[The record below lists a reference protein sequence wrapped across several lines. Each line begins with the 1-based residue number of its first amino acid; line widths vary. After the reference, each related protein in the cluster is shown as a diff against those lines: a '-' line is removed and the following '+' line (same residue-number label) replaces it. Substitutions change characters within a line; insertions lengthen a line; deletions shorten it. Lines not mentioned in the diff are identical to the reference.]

1 MPRLAI
7 SDQPRR
13 QMVRL
18 GWLFLGLFLGLISS
32 QAALLSDS
40 QVSRYNLR
48 VGSQTFSPR
57 YKFTSDTKL
66 VETSDALRLM
76 GSDVL
81 KFYMGKNYSGQYG
94 ITLPGSIASLTEM
107 AQNETS
113 CRHVLDTDFRH
124 FLIWVY
130 TFASNG
136 NDSWWA
142 NGYSASEK
150 LQEYNEIYGFAQYL
164 LTNYNN
170 SGKSFYFGH
179 WEGDWYLI
187 SPSNTSVNPSPTAMQ
202 GMIDWLNNRQQAVD
216 DALRDTPHTNVFL
229 YNYTEANRVRDAME
243 NPPTSNQRVINTVVP
258 AVTNLDYVSWSSY
271 DGMNLDSANLT
282 ATLNYM
288 EGNLPTNK
296 AATIPGKRI
305 IIGEYGWGGSLSS
318 AAQEPVT
325 RAYIQKLISWG
336 APFILFWQ
344 MYDNENLSYWL
355 IDSTNTK
362 SPCYYLHQ
370 WFVQRA
376 RLLVAQFKETSGRL
390 PTDSE
395 FAALTTPLLDQSLT
409 APVNLSVVNLS
420 LSELS
425 ATTATVNGKIAQGL
439 YGSEQATV
447 RVFWGK
453 QDGGTNSVDWEQ
465 SVVVGLNTNFNPTT
479 FSAALADLI
488 PKTNYYF
495 RFYATN
501 STGEAWAPSSTPFS
515 TDVLD
520 TNLFGSRMKISL
532 NGYTRAEPLINFP
545 LLITLHTNRAGFSYR
560 QFASRTGGDLRFTDA
575 TGTQTISHEIDE
587 WNTNGTSLVWVR
599 IPTLTSNDFVW
610 AYWGNPMA
618 TNPPNSSTNGSV
630 WAQDFELVWHLKETT
645 FPFADST
652 LKHPAATGG
661 LPTATPTAYFGRG
674 LTFNGSSH
682 YLSAGVVNLGEQF
695 TLSGWIK
702 VDPSATTIQSIWANK
717 AAGLGPSGIA
727 LFANSFQS
735 KDQKLILETCNGSAT
750 SYGATDT
757 NLITLGQWKHV
768 AVAVDRTIGKSKFYV
783 DGAERTVAGDARS
796 DFANQELVMLGR
808 FTNSPIASAYPF
820 KGVMDEMRIE
830 STIRSSNWIWATA
843 INTPTN
849 TTFPA
854 FSGTTRKSPGLLA
867 YPRTNAV
874 TLSWESFA
882 VGLNLYTTTNLSS
895 PTPWSPA
902 TNVPVL
908 LSNQWQVTLPFSP
921 ETNRFYQLRLP

>member
-7 SDQPRR
+7 SVKLRPP
-13 QMVRL
+13 MVRL
-18 GWLFLGLFLGLISS
+18 GCLILGVFLGLISS
-32 QAALLSDS
+32 HAALLSDS
-40 QVSRYNLR
+40 EVSSYNLR

-76 GSDVL
+76 GSDVV

-94 ITLPGSIASLTEM
+94 ITLSGSISSLTEM
-107 AQNETS
+107 AKNETS

-150 LQEYNEIYGFAQYL
+150 SQEYNEIYSLAQYL
-164 LTNYNN
+164 LTNYNK

-187 SPSNTSVNPSPTAMQ
+187 SPSNTSANPSPTAIQ

-288 EGNLPTNK
+288 ESNLPTNK
-296 AATIPGKRI
+296 AATISGKRI

-325 RAYIQKLISWG
+325 RAYMQKLISWG

-362 SPCYYLHQ
+362 TPCYYLHQ
-370 WFVQRA
+370 WFIQRA
-376 RLLVAQFKETSGRL
+376 RLLVAQFKETNGRL
-390 PTDSE
+390 PTAPE
-395 FAALTTPLLDQSLT
+395 FAALTTPILDQALT
-409 APVNLSVVNLS
+409 APVNLSVANLP
-420 LSELS
+420 LS
-425 ATTATVNGKIAQGL
+425 ALAATTGTVKGKITQGL

-453 QDGGTNSVDWEQ
+453 QDGGTNAANWEQ
-465 SVVVGLNTNFNPTT
+465 SLIVGLNTNFNPTT
-479 FSAALADLI
+479 FSAGLDNLT
-488 PKTNYYF
+488 PRTNYHF

-501 STGEAWAPSSTPFS
+501 STGEAWAPSSMPFS

-520 TNLFGSRMKISL
+520 TNLFGSRMKIFL
-532 NGYTRAEPLINFP
+532 NGYTRGESLANFP
-545 LLITLHTNRAGFSYR
+545 LLITLHTNRGGFSYR

-575 TGTQTISHEIDE
+575 TGTQPISHEIDE

-599 IPTLTSNDFVW
+599 LPSLASNEFIW
-610 AYWGNPMA
+610 AYWGNPLA
-618 TNPPNSSTNGSV
+618 TNSAASSTNGSV
-630 WAQDFELVWHLKETT
+630 WAQDFELVWHLKETA

-652 LKHPAATGG
+652 LKHPATTGALPAAT
-661 LPTATPTAYFGRG
+661 TTAYFGRG
-674 LTFNGSSH
+674 LTFNGSTH
-682 YLSAGVVNLGEQF
+682 YLSAGPVNLGEKF

-702 VDPSATTIQSIWANK
+702 VDATVNNIQTVWANK

-757 NLITLGQWKHV
+757 NIVILGQWKHI
-768 AVAVDRTIGKSKFYV
+768 AATIDRTLGKAKFYV
-783 DGAERTVAGDARS
+783 DGLEHTVTDDVRT
-796 DFANQELVMLGR
+796 DFANQALLLLGR
-808 FTNSPIASAYPF
+808 FTNSTYPF

-830 STIRSSNWIWATA
+830 STIRSSNWIWAA
-843 INTPTN
+843 AMSTPSN
-849 TTFPA
+849 TTFLTYDGAMQRPP
-854 FSGTTRKSPGLLA
+854 SIVA
-867 YPRTNAV
+867 YAAGGAV
-874 TLSWESFA
+874 TLNWGSHA
-882 VGLNLYTTTNLSS
+882 VGFTLYTTTNLGV
-895 PTPWSPA
+895 PTAWIPA
-902 TNVPVL
+902 TNASALV
-908 LSNQWQVTLPFSP
+908 SNQWQVTLPFFP
-921 ETNRFYQLRLP
+921 ETNRFYQLRSP